1 MARPIGEEL
10 ARNPTAISR
19 PKGGWFAK
27 IWKQRTGSD
36 PGNPSEDKIHLERA
50 NPFTLWVAGLKDPA
64 PEAGKDSSRAAMPS
78 KAFTL
83 WTAAAIP
90 ENPFGEDPLE
100 DSPAE
105 QVIAPLPAGVFE
117 EEGIEENRSCQFN
130 SHAFTIWTTPEALI
144 SLPGISAGQLYAQGT
159 NPEVEDQ
166 QDASVDEEVGQ
177 PAPLLIHLG
186 QSSAFTRWTSD
197 RHNSPANLQALSPVV
212 SDDSGSGQQ
221 ALDEPAP
228 ALGDAGNSSPGGG
241 VARLVAL
248 AAMILLLIS
257 AMFVIAAKDKE
268 ISDLNV
274 DAREEKKKMNGLK
287 HDKQDLKGLLGTEQ
301 ERVAGLEKKL
311 VGLESDFTA
320 ANKQSAKESAD
331 QKAKSDELELNL
343 KEVRAMLEESKKSFA
358 QEQATRVQVE
368 RDQKMLLIDL
378 ESETEKFNG
387 MMKKLEDA
395 KRNMLQ
401 QKATAERNISEANK
415 SLFQLRESM
424 SETSKSLQEAKA
436 KMVAD
441 KIRVEQSEKKAAQL
455 AAEVKKLKAQV
466 DELKS
471 NPADPPAPAKPPEP
485 KPGPAPDPIPEVEPK
500 ESPKDKPDKGPI
512 NV

>member
-1 MARPIGEEL
+1 MAQPIGEEL

-27 IWKQRTGSD
+27 IWKQRTGPD
-36 PGNPSEDKIHLERA
+36 PGNSSEDKIHLERA
-50 NPFTLWVAGLKDPA
+50 NPFTLWVAGLKDSA
-64 PEAGKDSSRAAMPS
+64 PEAGQDSSRAAMPS

-83 WTAAAIP
+83 WTVAAIP
-90 ENPFGEDPLE
+90 ENPFGEDSLGA
-100 DSPAE
+100 SPAQ

-117 EEGIEENRSCQFN
+117 EEDIEENRPGQ
-130 SHAFTIWTTPEALI
+130 SHGHPFTIWTTPEALV
-144 SLPGISAGQLYAQGT
+144 SLPGISAGQLYMQGT
-159 NPEVEDQ
+159 IPEDEDALE
-166 QDASVDEEVGQ
+166 DALEKEVSVDEQVGQ
-177 PAPLLIHLG
+177 SEPLLIHIG

-197 RHNSPANLQALSPVV
+197 RYNSPANLQALSPVV
-212 SDDSGSGQQ
+212 GDDSGSGQQ

-228 ALGDAGNSSPGGG
+228 TDAGNSSPGGA

-287 HDKQDLKGLLGTEQ
+287 YDKKELKGLLHKEHETSG
-301 ERVAGLEKKL
+301 GLAKKL
-311 VGLESDFTA
+311 AGLESDFTA

-368 RDQKMLLIDL
+368 RDQKMMLIDL
-378 ESETEKFNG
+378 ESETVKVNG
-387 MMKKLEDA
+387 MMEKIGGC
-395 KRNMLQ
+395 Q
-401 QKATAERNISEANK
+401 AEY
-415 SLFQLRESM
+415 
-424 SETSKSLQEAKA
+424 
-436 KMVAD
+436 VA
-441 KIRVEQSEKKAAQL
+441 A
-455 AAEVKKLKAQV
+455 
-466 DELKS
+466 KS
-471 NPADPPAPAKPPEP
+471 NGRTKYIRGKQELISTEG
-485 KPGPAPDPIPEVEPK
+485 KHV
-500 ESPKDKPDKGPI
+500 
-512 NV
+512 